1 MKTCIRCNKL
11 KDYERYQ
18 VAPQNKDGY
27 SSTCYD
33 CVAHERNSRKY
44 NGATK
49 VCIVCKIDRSLA
61 SYYGK
66 SDNKRDICITCS
78 NKAIVDKRESS
89 KYFEH
94 DPYYKF

>member
-33 CVAHERNSRKY
+33 CVALERNSRKY

-66 SDNKRDICITCS
+66 SENKRDVCITCS
-78 NKAIVDKRESS
+78 NKAIQDKRDSS
-89 KYFEH
+89 QYFEH

>member
-1 MKTCIRCNKL
+1 MKQCIRCNKV
-11 KDYERYQ
+11 KDFERFQ

-49 VCIVCKIDRSLA
+49 VCTVCKIDRSLA

-66 SDNKRDICITCS
+66 SDNKRDVCITCS
-78 NKAIVDKRESS
+78 NKSIQDKRDSS
-89 KYFEH
+89 QYFEH

>member
-1 MKTCIRCNKL
+1 MKQCKECKKV

-49 VCIVCKIDRSLA
+49 VCDQCKTTKSLA
-61 SYYGK
+61 SYYGPAT
-66 SDNKRDICITCS
+66 NKRNTCITCCLDNRVKS
-78 NKAIVDKRESS
+78 RNQSE
-89 KYFEH
+89 YFEH

>member
-1 MKTCIRCNKL
+1 MKTCIRCNKV
-11 KDYERYQ
+11 KDYERFQ

-44 NGATK
+44 NGVTK
-49 VCIVCKIDRSLA
+49 VCTVCKIDRSLA

-66 SDNKRDICITCS
+66 SDNKRDVCITCS
-78 NKAIVDKRESS
+78 NKAIQDKRDSS
-89 KYFEH
+89 IYFEH

>member
-1 MKTCIRCNKL
+1 MKQCIRCHKL

-49 VCIVCKIDRSLA
+49 VCTVCKIDRSLA

-78 NKAIVDKRESS
+78 NKDIQDKRDSS
-89 KYFEH
+89 IYFEH

>member
-1 MKTCIRCNKL
+1 MKTCIRCNKI

-49 VCIVCKIDRSLA
+49 VCVVCKIDRSLA

-66 SDNKRDICITCS
+66 SENKRDICITCS
-78 NKAIVDKRESS
+78 NKAIQDKRDSS
-89 KYFEH
+89 IFFEH